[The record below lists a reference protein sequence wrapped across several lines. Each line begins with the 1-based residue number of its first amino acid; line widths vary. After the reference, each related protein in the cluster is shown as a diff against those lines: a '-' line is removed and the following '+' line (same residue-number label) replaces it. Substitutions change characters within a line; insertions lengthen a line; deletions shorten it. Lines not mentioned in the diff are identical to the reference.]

1 MFNNNKIP
9 QSGLIP
15 IKVENQGNLLT
26 TQVNKI
32 NFTGKIFFNKK
43 YPNGV
48 LNKDLNIDIMKKLRW
63 KHKISLNRGL
73 DIILRELKI

>member
-1 MFNNNKIP
+1 MCKNNFP
-9 QSGLIP
+9 LINIGTEDIYS
-15 IKVENQGNLLT
+15 IKKLSEIIK
-26 TQVNKI
+26 NKI

-63 KHKISLNRGL
+63 KHKVSLNRGL